1 MQITEYEHIIYFNV
15 LMIYKPKIPL
25 KKKGRKEYL
34 NYLNIHPLK

>member
-25 KKKGRKEYL
+25 KKKAEKS
-34 NYLNIHPLK
+34 I